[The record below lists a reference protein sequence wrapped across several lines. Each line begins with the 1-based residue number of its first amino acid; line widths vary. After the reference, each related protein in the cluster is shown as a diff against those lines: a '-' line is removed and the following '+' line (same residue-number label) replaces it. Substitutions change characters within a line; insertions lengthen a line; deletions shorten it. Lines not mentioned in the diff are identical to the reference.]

1 MIILVLTFSP
11 SYHLF
16 WKIVSSSFPTSLP
29 FTLFYLWFTLLFFC
43 SNSESDYILIL
54 FKFFQVPFCLLR
66 RAKVLNKAF
75 KTTHTLDDLIKGYM
89 TSTEKISEK

>member
-1 MIILVLTFSP
+1 MIMLVFTFPP
-11 SYHLF
+11 SYHFF
-16 WKIVSSSFPTSLP
+16 WKIVSSSFPSSLP
-29 FTLFYLWFTLLFFC
+29 CTLSYLWFTLLFFR

-54 FKFFQVPFCLLR
+54 LKFFQVPFCLLR

-89 TSTEKISEK
+89 MSTEKISEK